1 MAGFWVFLVSF
12 ATAMVFVSLASIPLQ
27 IAMIVIGAKYK
38 DECPVEEM
46 IPVYLIVAGAAGLF
60 ANCCTGGVRYNQ
72 QEDDGNTVNLLQALV
87 QFVVFA
93 WFICGNV
100 WIYANYEPNYTD
112 PSSLDYCHKTLYLF
126 AFWVTNSAYIL
137 YGFISVCLCC
147 FGTCTATVGIGK
159 ACVDV

>member
-1 MAGFWVFLVSF
+1 MSGWYQTTIKTFFLFF
-12 ATAMVFVSLASIPLQ
+12 ASPNRFLHFIFL
-27 IAMIVIGAKYK
+27 GAKYK

-72 QEDDGNTVNLLQALV
+72 QGDDGNTVNLLQALV
-87 QFVVFA
+87 QFVLFA